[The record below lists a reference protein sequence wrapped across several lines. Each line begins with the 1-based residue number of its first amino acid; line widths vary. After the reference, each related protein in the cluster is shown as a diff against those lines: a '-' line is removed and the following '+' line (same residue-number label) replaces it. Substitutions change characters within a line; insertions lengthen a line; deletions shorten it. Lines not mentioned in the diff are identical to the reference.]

1 MPERDPPSS
10 AVLPGIGWA
19 FMVTSLEKLRKLIM
33 QFFQSDG
40 VQLAFVDLMPE
51 RFKGDTIILVHG
63 FASTHRINW
72 VDTSWTARLLDAGF
86 RVIALDNRG
95 HGQSGKL
102 YDPEAYTPQIMAD
115 DVIALMDHL
124 AIGQADVMGYSMG
137 ARITAVLACH
147 YPERVRSA
155 LLGGLGI
162 HLVEG
167 NGLPPGI
174 AEALEARSL
183 DDVTGTVPRMFRAFA
198 DRTGSDRRA
207 LAACMRGSRQGV
219 TKTDVQAIKV
229 PVHIAVGTKDDI
241 AGDPHALAAM
251 IPGALAFDIEGRDHN
266 LAVGD
271 RTHKDAVLS
280 FLTRRS

>member
-1 MPERDPPSS
+1 
-10 AVLPGIGWA
+10 
-19 FMVTSLEKLRKLIM
+19 M
-33 QFFQSDG
+33 QFFQSHD
-40 VQLAFVDLMPE
+40 VRIAYIDLPASGAE
-51 RFKGDTIILVHG
+51 RGIIILVHG
-63 FASTHRINW
+63 FASSHRINW
-72 VDTSWTARLLDAGF
+72 VDTSWTTRLTESGF

-95 HGQSGKL
+95 HGQSDKL
-102 YDPEAYTPQIMAD
+102 YQPELYTPLIMAE

-124 AIGQADVMGYSMG
+124 HIAQADIMGYSMG

-147 YPERVRSA
+147 FQTRLRSA

-174 AEALEARSL
+174 AEALEASSL
-183 DDVTGTVPRMFRAFA
+183 EEVTEPVPRMFRAFA
-198 DRTGSDRRA
+198 DRTGSDRKA

-219 TKTDVQAIKV
+219 TREEVALIAV

-241 AGDPHALAAM
+241 AGDPRALARL
-251 IPGALAFDIEGRDHN
+251 IPGAVAFDIVGRDHN

-271 RTHKDAVLS
+271 RSHKDAVLA
-280 FLTRRS
+280 FLAERP

>member
-1 MPERDPPSS
+1 
-10 AVLPGIGWA
+10 
-19 FMVTSLEKLRKLIM
+19 M
-33 QFFQSDG
+33 QLFHSDG
-40 VQLAFVDLMPE
+40 VQLAFIDLMPE
-51 RFKGDTIILVHG
+51 QMTAGTIVLVHG
-63 FASTHRINW
+63 FASSHRINW
-72 VDTSWTARLLDAGF
+72 VDTSWTKRLVEAGF

-95 HGQSGKL
+95 HGKSEKL
-102 YDPEAYTPQIMAD
+102 YESEAYTPMIMAK
-115 DVIALMDHL
+115 DVIALLDHL
-124 AIGQADVMGYSMG
+124 GIQQADIMGYSMG

-174 AEALEARSL
+174 AEALEAPSL
-183 DDVTGTVPRMFRAFA
+183 DDVEGPVPRMFRAFA

-219 TKTDVQAIKV
+219 TRAEVQGIKV

-241 AGDPHALAAM
+241 AGDPHALAAL
-251 IPGALAFDIEGRDHN
+251 IPGAMAFDIDGRDHN

-271 RTHKDAVLS
+271 RTHKDAVMGFLS
-280 FLTRRS
+280 QRA

>member
-1 MPERDPPSS
+1 
-10 AVLPGIGWA
+10 
-19 FMVTSLEKLRKLIM
+19 MVESVFM
-33 QFFQSDG
+33 QFFHSHG
-40 VQLAFVDLMPE
+40 VQLAFVDLIPE
-51 RFKGDTIILVHG
+51 QMKGGTIFLIHG
-63 FASTHRINW
+63 FASSHRINW
-72 VDTSWTARLLDAGF
+72 VDTSWTQYLLDAGF
-86 RVIALDNRG
+86 RVVALDNRG
-95 HGQSGKL
+95 HGKSEKL
-102 YDPEAYTPQIMAD
+102 YEPEAYTPMIMAK

-124 AIGQADVMGYSMG
+124 NIQRADIMGYSMG

-174 AEALEARSL
+174 AEALEAPSL
-183 DDVTGTVPRMFRAFA
+183 EEVTGVVPRMFRAFA

-219 TKTDVQAIKV
+219 TREEVQDIKL

-241 AGDPHALAAM
+241 AGDPHALAAL
-251 IPGALAFDIEGRDHN
+251 ISHAVAFDIVGRDHN

-271 RTHKDAVLS
+271 RTHKDAVLR
-280 FLTRRS
+280 FLRERA

>member
-1 MPERDPPSS
+1 MHF
-10 AVLPGIGWA
+10 
-19 FMVTSLEKLRKLIM
+19 FMSGDVRI
-33 QFFQSDG
+33 
-40 VQLAFVDLMPE
+40 AFVDLPAVE
-51 RFKGDTIILVHG
+51 REVGTIMLVHG

-72 VDTSWTARLLDAGF
+72 IDPSWTTRLTETGF
-86 RVIALDNRG
+86 RVVALDHRG
-95 HGQSGKL
+95 HGQSEKL
-102 YDPEAYTPQIMAD
+102 YEPEQYTPLAMAG

-124 AIGQADVMGYSMG
+124 GIEQADVMGYSMG
-137 ARITAVLACH
+137 ARVTAVLACQ
-147 YPERVRSA
+147 YPRRLRSA

-174 AEALEARSL
+174 AEALEAPSI
-183 DDVTGTVPRMFRAFA
+183 DDVQEPVPRMFRAFA

-219 TKTDVQAIKV
+219 TRADIAAITV

-241 AGDPHALAAM
+241 AGDPLALAAI
-251 IPGALAFDIEGRDHN
+251 IPGAVAFDIIGRDHN

-271 RTHKDAVLS
+271 KTHKDAVIA
-280 FLTRRS
+280 FLAQRP